1 MQIPRNPVTPP
12 RIASNKFSG
21 KWPAI
26 PNSFNA
32 ICTNI
37 VMRIL
42 EEPTVAVRDA
52 PTLLKPVEYDKEPTN
67 DISENKN
74 RVVTDTNSGCRGK
87 ENSFDPNIV

>member
-1 MQIPRNPVTPP
+1 MQIPRNPVIPP

-26 PNSFNA
+26 PNSFNT

-42 EEPTVAVRDA
+42 EDPTVAVMDA
-52 PTLLKPVEYDKEPTN
+52 PILLKPVEYDKEPTN
-67 DISENKN
+67 DINENKN

-87 ENSFDPNIV
+87 ENSFDANGV